1 MACRPCPRA
10 SAADQTGM
18 TRHMRM
24 LGRRLFDFW
33 WGQGIADD
41 VPALTYYLLLSLA
54 PFALGLAAL
63 EALLLE
69 DLLSAIQVAA
79 QLNRF
84 LPEAVHDDVEAL
96 VVGTRDN
103 SPLLLGLAVAAM
115 LWTTSG
121 AIGVIERVE
130 SRILGC
136 ARHNVV
142 TGRIRNLGLGA
153 LVAVIFVVGAAG
165 APVIGDAVS
174 ALRLD
179 VLLPG
184 GALGV
189 IFQALGSVFVFALIY
204 RYAPRSRMGWRP
216 SFLGALPAGLAVQAI
231 PAVVGM
237 YFGAA
242 AGFAAV
248 RVFLLLAVLLLGLYV
263 MATVMLVGAGLAVGS
278 EDRRRDRRKRV
289 RRVAGAPHGMVGDHR
304 GDAGDGAGERPPALA
319 R

>member
-1 MACRPCPRA
+1 
-10 SAADQTGM
+10 M
-18 TRHMRM
+18 TAPMRT
-24 LGRRLFDFW
+24 LGRRIFDFW

-41 VPALTYYLLLSLA
+41 VPALAYYLLLSLG

-63 EALLLE
+63 EAFLLE
-69 DLLSAIQVAA
+69 DLLSAIEVAN

-96 VVGTRDN
+96 VIGTRDN
-103 SPLLLGLAVAAM
+103 SPLLLALAVAAM

-136 ARHNVV
+136 PRHDVV

-153 LVAVIFVVGAAG
+153 LVAVIFVAGAAG
-165 APVIGDAVS
+165 APVIGDVVAT
-174 ALRLD
+174 LRLD
-179 VLLPG
+179 AVLPG
-184 GALGV
+184 GLSIA
-189 IFQALGSVFVFALIY
+189 FQAVGSIVVFALIF
-204 RYAPRSRMGWRP
+204 RFAPRSRLGWRS
-216 SFLGALPAGLAVQAI
+216 SFWGALPAGIAVQAI
-231 PAVVGM
+231 PAFVGL

-263 MATVMLVGAGLAVGS
+263 MATVMLIGAGLATNG
-278 EDRRRDRRKRV
+278 EQRRRDSGRRIERV
-289 RRVAGAPHGMVGDHR
+289 PGAPRGMVQSHSEEPE
-304 GDAGDGAGERPPALA
+304 ERSPALVP
-319 R
+319 